1 MDRLINTVQHYA
13 WGSVDALPAL
23 LGARPTG
30 RPQAELWMGAHPAAP
45 SRLDRDRDR
54 NRPHGHGG
62 AGTPTLLDVIEA
74 DPAAHLG
81 EATLQRHGV
90 RLPFLLKLLAAAEP
104 LSLQVH
110 PDRAQAAAGYARE
123 EAAGIPLT
131 APHRCYKDDQHK
143 PELIVALTSFQGLC
157 GFRAPQESAA
167 LLEEL
172 GVAALDAHI
181 AALREAPEEEAL
193 HECVAAFLDAP
204 AHTLEAVARS
214 VARLAAERGPH
225 AETWSAYA
233 GIAAR
238 HPGDPGVL
246 VALLLNLVTLS
257 PGQGL
262 YLGPGVPHAYLHGLG
277 VEIMASSDNVLRCGL
292 TAKHIDVPE
301 LLRVVRFSAT
311 MPHVLAPEAD
321 DAGEEVYDTPADDFR
336 LSRWVLPPGGP
347 ERRFDAA
354 APQILLC
361 TRGSALVRTA
371 TGELSLPQG
380 ASAYLPAGEA
390 GAVEGA
396 GTVFR
401 ATVNL

>member
-23 LGARPTG
+23 LGTPPTG
-30 RPQAELWMGAHPAAP
+30 RPQAELWMGAHPSAP
-45 SRLDRDRDR
+45 SRLDR
-54 NRPHGHGG
+54 GHGS
-62 AGTPTLLDVIEA
+62 AGTPSLLDVIEA
-74 DPAAHLG
+74 DPVAQLG
-81 EATLQRHGV
+81 EATLRRHGV

-110 PDRAQAAAGYARE
+110 PDRTQAAAGYARE

-143 PELIVALTSFQGLC
+143 PELIVALTAFRGLC
-157 GFRAPQESAA
+157 GFRDPRESAN
-167 LLEEL
+167 LLEEP

-181 AALREAPEEEAL
+181 AALRKAPEEEAL
-193 HECVAAFLDAP
+193 HDCVAAFLDAP
-204 AHTLEAVARS
+204 PHTLEAVARS
-214 VARLAAERGPH
+214 LARLASGPGPR
-225 AETWSAYA
+225 AGTWSAYA
-233 GIAAR
+233 GIARR
-238 HPGDPGVL
+238 HPGDPGLL
-246 VALLLNLVTLS
+246 VALLLHLVTLS
-257 PGQGL
+257 PGEGL
-262 YLGPGVPHAYLHGLG
+262 YLGPGVPHAYLEGLG

-301 LLRVVRFSAT
+301 LLRVVRFSSTA
-311 MPHVLAPEAD
+311 PHVLGPEAGPG
-321 DAGEEVYDTPADDFR
+321 GEEVYDTPADDFR

-371 TGELSLPQG
+371 SGELPLPQG

-390 GAVEGA
+390 GAVHGT